1 MKESTSKAYV
11 ETIELLKYFSI
22 EQVKKIPEEKL
33 KVFLTNFCLINF
45 MFSHLFATSIMIL
58 LFVSVV
64 NTFSKK
70 I

>member
-33 KVFLTNFCLINF
+33 KVF
-45 MFSHLFATSIMIL
+45 
-58 LFVSVV
+58 
-64 NTFSKK
+64 
-70 I
+70 